1 MSTLATHP
9 ESLRANMIDSD
20 SLLREELERLAAAQR
35 ELLETKPDIEIADAV
50 DLASLRAE
58 NAELRAKLHEF
69 DQAWG
74 ERQKEYENLLE
85 EKSEVIRNLH
95 LKIQELQELGGLAPA
110 TGDQEDPA
118 QVRRQLE
125 ADRRQIR
132 EDEEALM
139 VQMSQMEMSMSRERA
154 ELARQRTELQRLK
167 ADLEREIEKAS
178 RDGSMQ
184 ERLQSLRKPYEQNTT
199 VTDVKRSVSEAT
211 PTPKKQSSGVFRR
224 LFG

>member
-118 QVRRQLE
+118 QVRRSWKQT
-125 ADRRQIR
+125 ADRSGR
-132 EDEEALM
+132 M
-139 VQMSQMEMSMSRERA
+139 
-154 ELARQRTELQRLK
+154 
-167 ADLEREIEKAS
+167 
-178 RDGSMQ
+178 
-184 ERLQSLRKPYEQNTT
+184 RKP
-199 VTDVKRSVSEAT
+199 
-211 PTPKKQSSGVFRR
+211 
-224 LFG
+224 